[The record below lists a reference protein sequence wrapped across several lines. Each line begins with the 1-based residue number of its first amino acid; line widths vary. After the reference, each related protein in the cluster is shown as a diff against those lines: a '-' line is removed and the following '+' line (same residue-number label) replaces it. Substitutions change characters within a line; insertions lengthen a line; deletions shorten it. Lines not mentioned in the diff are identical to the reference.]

1 MHNPAITFETVQHA
15 ARQALL
21 GMAIRALA
29 LDASSNGDFV
39 HSISLKVTEVDSTH
53 PGIEVT
59 YLDVHGVELAGH
71 SL

>member
-1 MHNPAITFETVQHA
+1 MQAPITFETVQHA

-21 GMAIRALA
+21 GMALRSLA
-29 LDASSNGDFV
+29 SDAVSGHDFV
-39 HSISLKVTEVDSTH
+39 HAISLRVTEVDTTH

>member
-1 MHNPAITFETVQHA
+1 MQPPITFETIQHA
-15 ARQALL
+15 TRQAML
-21 GMAIRALA
+21 GMTLRALA

-39 HSISLKVTEVDSTH
+39 HSIAVKVTEVDTTH